1 MDGEGIKILS
11 SEGERSSIASRYIV
25 GISSPLPRFRFFLSL
40 VSSRYTRRNAYTR
53 ASPIV
58 HLGKRRRRR
67 RRRRGRFTYFGVRL
81 TDNNVS
87 SSFRRMAPLPRP
99 RHRGADFSLLCALKN
114 QPATLTHAY
123 RALRTMRGG
132 LDPAHELM
140 YMYIHT
146 RAHEYALYRRY
157 GIPLCDLTRTS
168 ARTRGH
174 ECNFS

>member
-1 MDGEGIKILS
+1 MEYRRHSLDFDSSSLS
-11 SEGERSSIASRYIV
+11 LSLRLSRLVSMAYASKRVYANLPYRSS
-25 GISSPLPRFRFFLSL
+25 G
-40 VSSRYTRRNAYTR
+40 
-53 ASPIV
+53 
-58 HLGKRRRRR
+58 GG
-67 RRRRGRFTYFGVRL
+67 RGRFTYFGVRL

-123 RALRTMRGG
+123 RARRTMRRTES
-132 LDPAHELM
+132 PRCTC
-140 YMYIHT
+140 T
-146 RAHEYALYRRY
+146 RTSY